1 MSAIVVNEFAKMR
14 HLHVVL
20 LVAVLFAVVTGIG
33 LYAAV
38 FNPDF
43 DRTSASSWNTL
54 LMGMGSGFTLAAP
67 LLLAVVAS
75 RLVDAEHQGGGWLMS
90 ATSGVTPG
98 GLCRAKLAAL
108 SLILLPALIVQTLL
122 VLGAGAFA
130 GIQVPFEPGPWIGY
144 TALLFLLDVA
154 FLALHIWLASIVE
167 NQLISVG
174 VGMLGAFL
182 AVFSLLIPGPI
193 SRILPWG
200 DYAVIS
206 HAGQDSDGVTYITPP
221 YAWIACLRS
230 SSSASCSRW
239 SPAASTGSKGNPP
252 MLRAELIKL
261 KRSTTWLIALILP
274 LLAVTTGSIN
284 LANNPDTLDAGWA
297 SFTSQVTL
305 FYGLLFFS
313 IGIGLLA
320 ATAWR
325 MEHRGTNWNLL
336 LTTTRQPIRLVFA
349 KIVVIAIPVAF
360 MQLVL
365 VAGTLISG
373 TLVLNLDGT
382 VPWQFALV
390 GAISV
395 IAALPLV
402 AIQSLLSMLL
412 KSFAA
417 PVAICL
423 LGCVIGVATVTSY
436 ALRPLSYVLP
446 QAINT
451 RALNLGST
459 ALAGS
464 GGLTAGDALPI
475 LGTAFGLAAVVVVLT
490 LGAVRVV
497 KLR

>member
-1 MSAIVVNEFAKMR
+1 
-14 HLHVVL
+14 
-20 LVAVLFAVVTGIG
+20 
-33 LYAAV
+33 
-38 FNPDF
+38 
-43 DRTSASSWNTL
+43 
-54 LMGMGSGFTLAAP
+54 
-67 LLLAVVAS
+67 
-75 RLVDAEHQGGGWLMS
+75 
-90 ATSGVTPG
+90 
-98 GLCRAKLAAL
+98 
-108 SLILLPALIVQTLL
+108 
-122 VLGAGAFA
+122 
-130 GIQVPFEPGPWIGY
+130 
-144 TALLFLLDVA
+144 
-154 FLALHIWLASIVE
+154 
-167 NQLISVG
+167 
-174 VGMLGAFL
+174 
-182 AVFSLLIPGPI
+182 
-193 SRILPWG
+193 
-200 DYAVIS
+200 
-206 HAGQDSDGVTYITPP
+206 
-221 YAWIACLRS
+221 
-230 SSSASCSRW
+230 
-239 SPAASTGSKGNPP
+239 

-284 LANNPDTLDAGWA
+284 LANNPETLDAGWA

-320 ATAWR
+320 ATVWR

-336 LTTTRQPIRLVFA
+336 LTTTRQPIRLVLA

-373 TLVLNLDGT
+373 TLVLRLDGAI
-382 VPWQFALV
+382 PWQFVLV

-395 IAALPLV
+395 IAALPLI
-402 AIQSLLSMLL
+402 AIQSLLSLLL

-423 LGCVIGVATVTSY
+423 LGCVVGVATVTSV

-464 GGLTAGDALPI
+464 GGLTASDALPI
-475 LGTAFGLAAVVVVLT
+475 LGTALGLAAVIVLLT
-490 LGAVRVV
+490 LGAVRAI